1 MSYPRANGTTNA
13 AHAVNETRRGRR
25 STAARFRCNVPIVVE
40 RAKPDARDPYVGRV
54 IAGRYQI
61 ERKLNQGGMGAV
73 YLAIQRPLDR
83 PVALKVL
90 LRRHDDDKTAALRFE
105 KEARAVSRLAHP
117 HVVTLHDFGSTEAG
131 ELYIAMEYLQ
141 GQSLRELLDAAGAL
155 AWDRSL
161 HVMRGVAAALVAAH
175 GAGIVHRDLKPENVM
190 LVERSGD
197 VDFPK
202 VLDFG
207 LARSIQSDDKAPI
220 TQRDVI
226 PGTPAYMSPER
237 ASGVAD
243 DPRSDLYSLGAMWFE
258 LLTGRPPF
266 EGESSIKVIL
276 RHIHETPMAPSQRT
290 PGAHIPQALDL
301 LVLSL
306 LEKHPD
312 RRPASAAELL
322 EHIDALA
329 RPQGWHVS
337 STERLGR
344 RSGSDD
350 DLSGFADA
358 VGDLDDLSFSL
369 ADALADEADHEPVPL
384 VSVKRPHVALGPVHT
399 EMVAGPMPAPTP
411 LPFVPGAPVT
421 MAPPAGALPR
431 TPTGERLMPLG
442 AEPASADQ
450 PVLLVTR
457 KTPSAPPSSV
467 PPVAAAPSSP
477 PRTERRVVTQTQTPA
492 PATPRIASLA
502 DVSAHLA
509 KAKTAREV
517 AELAVAFLATRFD
530 RCFVADLRGGVQV
543 LAAHGLT
550 DVSAIPGAIARC
562 AGMRE
567 LLGRKDAFYGATVT
581 SPDWLQFFR
590 AFGGHMPGALFVG
603 TLKREGQPAF
613 LFYGDHRDLHLRPDV
628 RDTVVLLREAAAAFS
643 VTSM

>member
-1 MSYPRANGTTNA
+1 M
-13 AHAVNETRRGRR
+13 
-25 STAARFRCNVPIVVE
+25 VE
-40 RAKPDARDPYVGRV
+40 RAKPDGRDPYVGRV

-61 ERKLNQGGMGAV
+61 ERKLNEGGMGAV

-90 LRRHDDDKTAALRFE
+90 LGRHDDDRTAALRFE
-105 KEARAVSRLAHP
+105 KEARAVSRLTHP

-141 GQSLRELLDAAGAL
+141 GQSLREVIDASGAMG
-155 AWDRSL
+155 WDRAL
-161 HVMRGVAAALVAAH
+161 HVMRGVTAALVAAH
-175 GAGIVHRDLKPENVM
+175 GSGIVHRDLKPENVM
-190 LVERSGD
+190 LVERAGD

-207 LARSIQSDDKAPI
+207 LARSIEPDNKTPI

-276 RHIHETPMAPSQRT
+276 RHIHETPMAPSQRV
-290 PGAHIPQALDL
+290 PAAHIPQSIDL

-312 RRPASAAELL
+312 RRPASAADLL
-322 EHIDALA
+322 EQIDQLA

-337 STERLGR
+337 STERVGR
-344 RSGSDD
+344 RAGSDD
-350 DLSGFADA
+350 ELSGFADA
-358 VGDLDDLSFSL
+358 VSELDDLKFRL
-369 ADALADEADHEPVPL
+369 EDALADDHGDAPVEEPVPL
-384 VSVKRPHVALGPVHT
+384 VAVKRPPAPLGPIHT
-399 EMVAGPMPAPTP
+399 EMVPAPMPAPTP
-411 LPFVPGAPVT
+411 LPAVASPAPPRT
-421 MAPPAGALPR
+421 GTPMPMAPARTGTPMPMAPPSTLPR
-431 TPTGERLMPLG
+431 TITGERIMPLG
-442 AEPASADQ
+442 AEPVAADQ

-457 KTPSAPPSSV
+457 KAATAPPV
-467 PPVAAAPSSP
+467 PAVQVTMP
-477 PRTERRVVTQTQTPA
+477 PRHTTQPPRNTTQTPA
-492 PATPRIASLA
+492 PARLVIASVQ
-502 DVSAHLA
+502 DVAQHLA
-509 KAKTAREV
+509 AAKTSREV

-530 RCFVADLRGGVQV
+530 RCFVADLRAGTQV
-543 LAAHGLT
+543 LAAHGVA
-550 DVSAIPGAIARC
+550 DPSVIPGAIARC
-562 AGMRE
+562 ASMRE

-603 TLKREGQPAF
+603 TLKRDAQPAF
-613 LFYGDHRDLHLRPDV
+613 LFYGDHRDLNLRPDV

-643 VTSM
+643 VTTL

>member
-1 MSYPRANGTTNA
+1 M
-13 AHAVNETRRGRR
+13 
-25 STAARFRCNVPIVVE
+25 VE
-40 RAKPDARDPYVGRV
+40 RAQPEPSDPYVGRV

-61 ERKLNQGGMGAV
+61 ERKLNEGGMGAV

-90 LRRHDDDKTAALRFE
+90 LRHTDDDRTAALRFE
-105 KEARAVSRLAHP
+105 KEARAVSRLTHP

-131 ELYIAMEYLQ
+131 ELYIAMEYLH
-141 GQSLRELLDAAGAL
+141 GQSLREVIEAAGAMP
-155 AWDRSL
+155 WDRTL
-161 HVMRGVAAALVAAH
+161 HVMRGVTAALVAAH
-175 GAGIVHRDLKPENVM
+175 GSGIVHRDLKPENVM
-190 LVERSGD
+190 LVERAGD

-207 LARSIQSDDKAPI
+207 LARSIEPDNKTPI

-258 LLTGRPPF
+258 LLTGHAPF

-276 RHIHETPMAPSQRT
+276 RHIHETPMAPSQRA
-290 PGAHIPQALDL
+290 PSAHIPQAVDL

-322 EHIDALA
+322 EHIDQLA

-337 STERLGR
+337 STERVGR

-350 DLSGFADA
+350 ELSGFMDG
-358 VGDLDDLSFSL
+358 VGELDDLEFRL
-369 ADALADEADHEPVPL
+369 EDALADEHDQEPVPL
-384 VSVKRPHVALGPVHT
+384 VAVKRPPAPLGPIHT
-399 EMVAGPMPAPTP
+399 EMVPAPMPAPTTLPAGPPRTGTPMPTPLAPQRTGTPMP
-411 LPFVPGAPVT
+411 LPSGVG
-421 MAPPAGALPR
+421 LPR
-431 TPTGERLMPLG
+431 TITGERIMPLG
-442 AEPASADQ
+442 AEPAPADQ

-457 KTPSAPPSSV
+457 KMPTAPPATTPPATA
-467 PPVAAAPSSP
+467 PPVTAPPVTAPTRPIQP
-477 PRTERRVVTQTQTPA
+477 PATAPRHTTQTPA
-492 PATPRIASLA
+492 PAKLLIASVA
-502 DVSAHLA
+502 DVAQHLA
-509 KAKTAREV
+509 AAKTQREV

-530 RCFVADLRGGVQV
+530 RCFVADLRGGTQV
-543 LAAHGLT
+543 LAAHGLV
-550 DVSAIPGAIARC
+550 DPSVISGAIARC
-562 AGMRE
+562 ASMQE

-603 TLKREGQPAF
+603 TLKREGRPAV
-613 LFYGDHRDLHLRPDV
+613 LFYGDHRDLNLRPDV
-628 RDTVVLLREAAAAFS
+628 RDTVVLLRDTAAAF
-643 VTSM
+643 TMTAL

>member
-1 MSYPRANGTTNA
+1 M
-13 AHAVNETRRGRR
+13 
-25 STAARFRCNVPIVVE
+25 VE
-40 RAKPDARDPYVGRV
+40 LAKPDARDPYVGRV

-117 HVVTLHDFGSTEAG
+117 HVVTLHDFGNTEAG
-131 ELYIAMEYLQ
+131 ELYIAMEYLE
-141 GQSLRELLDAAGAL
+141 GQSLRELLDSAGAM

-161 HVMRGVAAALVAAH
+161 HVMRGVAAALTAAH

-207 LARSIQSDDKAPI
+207 LARSIEPDNKTPI

-237 ASGVAD
+237 ASGVSD

-276 RHIHETPMAPSQRT
+276 RHIHETPLAPSQRV
-290 PGAHIPQALDL
+290 PAAHIPQSIDL

-306 LEKHPD
+306 LEKHPE
-312 RRPASAAELL
+312 RRPGSAADLL
-322 EHIDALA
+322 EQIDTLA

-344 RSGSDD
+344 RSGSDV

-358 VGDLDDLSFSL
+358 VGEIDELSFSL
-369 ADALADEADHEPVPL
+369 ADALADEPSDEPVPL
-384 VSVKRPHVALGPVHT
+384 VALKRPLGPTHT

-411 LPFVPGAPVT
+411 LPFFPSATPPRVGAAP
-421 MAPPAGALPR
+421 MLSPPAGALPR
-431 TPTGERLMPLG
+431 TPSGERLMPLG
-442 AEPASADQ
+442 VEPAVADQ

-457 KTPSAPPSSV
+457 KAPTAPPSST
-467 PPVAAAPSSP
+467 PPVAAAAAPPRATPLTEP
-477 PRTERRVVTQTQTPA
+477 PRTERRATTQTQTPA
-492 PATPRIASLA
+492 PATLRIASLP
-502 DVSAHLA
+502 DVAAHLA
-509 KAKTAREV
+509 SAKTAREV

-543 LAAHGLT
+543 LAAHGIP

-567 LLGRKDAFYGATVT
+567 LLGRKDAFYGASVT
-581 SPDWLQFFR
+581 STDWLHFFR

-603 TLKREGQPAF
+603 TLKREAQPAF

-628 RDTVVLLREAAAAFS
+628 RDTVGLLREAAAAFS
-643 VTSM
+643 VTSL